1 MAISSQVESPPHV
14 ALYLLEGL
22 DWVIQALDDK
32 WPELDDLKSE
42 FKLAR
47 TERHASSR
55 PYRGLDGKASL
66 EDVIRLTGE
75 HARRV
80 VTEFMEGYYKS
91 ANC

>member
-22 DWVIQALDDK
+22 DWVIQALDDE

-47 TERHASSR
+47 TERHASSGR
-55 PYRGLDGKASL
+55 IAGWTERASL